1 MTLAKRLAAL
11 GTATLGE
18 VAPDA
23 RLLMLQLRPVGPRM
37 RLAGPART
45 VRCLPGDNLAL
56 HLAIDRAE
64 PGDVIVADCDG
75 SIDSGPF
82 GEIMALACQL
92 RGIVGLVIDGAV
104 RDSAQICAMDF
115 PVFARGLNI
124 RGTAKLDRGEVDTI
138 LEIGGAKICPGDM
151 IVADSDAVL
160 VLPAASAN
168 QALVAG
174 EMRVA
179 NEEKMMERLR
189 AGETTLQ
196 ILGLNQEDAT

>member
-18 VAPDA
+18 VAPGA
-23 RLLMLQLRPVGPRM
+23 RLLMLQLRPVGPGM

-168 QALVAG
+168 QALAAG

-179 NEEKMMERLR
+179 NEAKIMERLR